1 MQYRVW
7 LAPAIEAGTDRL
19 QYFAQRGEVAVVS
32 GQAPGKLPYPLD
44 LSQLGAVGRQEQQ
57 TQLSST
63 TIMRRPGVCWR
74 RSRLRKV
81 WNVAALKIG
90 HIIRTNW
97 PVSKLTAPKQATDF
111 RVGAWRSIGSLI
123 SGGTHMRQRE
133 PCCWK

>member
-1 MQYRVW
+1 MEHLVW
-7 LAPAIEAGTDRL
+7 LPPTIEASTDSV
-19 QYFAQRGEVAVVS
+19 QYFAQRGEVAVVG
-32 GQAPGKLPYPLD
+32 GQPPSQLPYPFD
-44 LSQLGAVGRQEQQ
+44 RSQLRAVGRQEQQ
-57 TQLSST
+57 AQLSST

-74 RSRLRKV
+74 SNRLRKV

-111 RVGAWRSIGSLI
+111 RVGAWRRIGSLI